1 VCIVV
6 VMVDNG
12 SEQPIDKRFTPE
24 ALANENAIKADLE
37 KAWKCTLYHL
47 PMYYHV
53 DFFAERDNKLVA
65 WVEVKQRNC
74 SSTQYSTVF
83 MNVDRKFRHLISHS
97 ETAPAFFVVRW
108 ADGVTKFIDV
118 CDVKPEW
125 LGEGGENDRWGPGE
139 HDVEAVF
146 LIPIDEMRVL

>member
-1 VCIVV
+1 
-6 VMVDNG
+6 MVDKG
-12 SEQPIDKRFTPE
+12 SDQPIDKRFTPE

-37 KAWKCTLYHL
+37 KAWTCTLHHM

-74 SSTQYSTVF
+74 TSTQYPTVF
-83 MNVDRKFRHLISHS
+83 MNVDRKFRHLTAHA

-108 ADGVTKFIDV
+108 SDGVTKFIEV
-118 CDVKPEW
+118 SDVKPEW

-139 HDVEAVF
+139 HDTEAVF
-146 LIPIDEMRVL
+146 LIPIQEMRAL